1 MGRSVG
7 GFFVV
12 EKFRLGL
19 VKGDF
24 WDKSRLNNAE
34 CKTSG
39 CTALHRRVGEI
50 EVGGRAVERA
60 AEQGGQGCP
69 GRGEG
74 HDVGHE
80 AG

>member
-7 GFFVV
+7 GFF
-12 EKFRLGL
+12 LL
-19 VKGDF
+19 
-24 WDKSRLNNAE
+24 KSLD
-34 CKTSG
+34 SG
-39 CTALHRRVGEI
+39 CTAQNCTLHRRVGEI

-74 HDVGHE
+74 L
-80 AG
+80 